1 MEFSVLIEA
10 LLLKVERSKETLGC
24 GFLVLVHLGRTKSQE
39 RLETLPSK
47 LALLVVLASFY
58 LWLVAQVCRFALE
71 CTFAACHPPECSLW
85 LASPC

>member
-10 LLLKVERSKETLGC
+10 LLLRVEQTNQTLGS
-24 GFLVLVHLGRTKSQE
+24 GFLVLVHLGRAKSLE

-47 LALLVVLASFY
+47 KALLVVLVAFCLWQVALVCKSAS
-58 LWLVAQVCRFALE
+58 E
-71 CTFAACHPPECSLW
+71 CTFAACRPPECPLW

>member
-10 LLLKVERSKETLGC
+10 LLLRVERTKETLGRD
-24 GFLVLVHLGRTKSQE
+24 FLVLVHLGRTQTQE

-47 LALLVVLASFY
+47 LALLVVLASFC
-58 LWLVAQVCRFALE
+58 LWLVALVCRFASE